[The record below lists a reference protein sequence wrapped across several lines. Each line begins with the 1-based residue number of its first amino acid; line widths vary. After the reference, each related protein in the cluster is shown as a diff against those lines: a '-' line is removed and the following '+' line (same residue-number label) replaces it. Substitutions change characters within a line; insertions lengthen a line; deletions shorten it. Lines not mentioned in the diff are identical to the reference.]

1 MFHIGLQ
8 AGSYLGLRWCSTSPD
23 CCFILAELWTP
34 CRCRHWSL
42 SWDAGSP
49 AGWPQGGPK
58 GGPQGGWP
66 PQQGRPPWLLQDHKS
81 FLVPLPVQ
89 SSFCCIEPGNPSTS
103 TLSFL
108 AGVDIQK
115 WSFIHNS
122 WNRWSGFIFFPPS
135 WSWQVV
141 DVENIDYK
149 NITCFCFQIFV
160 FLCSFTLVSYNERLS
175 HCW

>member
-42 SWDAGSP
+42 SWDAGSA
-49 AGWPQGGPK
+49 AGWLQGGR
-58 GGPQGGWP
+58 P
-66 PQQGRPPWLLQDHKS
+66 PQQDRPPWLLQDHKS
-81 FLVPLPVQ
+81 CLVPLPVQ
-89 SSFCCIEPGNPSTS
+89 SSFCCTEPGNPSTS

-115 WSFIHNS
+115 WSFLHKS
-122 WNRWSGFIFFPPS
+122 WSRLSGFIFFPPS

-141 DVENIDYK
+141 DVENINCK
-149 NITCFCFQIFV
+149 NTFFCLQFFGFLIF
-160 FLCSFTLVSYNERLS
+160 LR
-175 HCW
+175 